1 MQWIEDLDDVT
12 VEVEQDGDLVVR
24 QDARAVLSRGAWPVL
39 AFLYRERDRD
49 GAWGPPRVTLR
60 KFRRQHDAWRP
71 ESKMNLSL
79 DEARALLSALGPW
92 LDRFPEG
99 TEPPAGA

>member
-12 VEVEQDGDLVVR
+12 VELEQDGDLVVR
-24 QDARAVLSRGAWPVL
+24 QEARAVLSRGAWPIL

-49 GAWGPPRVTLR
+49 GAFGPPRVTLR

-79 DEARALLSALGPW
+79 EEAKSLSAALQAWIDTLPG
-92 LDRFPEG
+92 
-99 TEPPAGA
+99 EP